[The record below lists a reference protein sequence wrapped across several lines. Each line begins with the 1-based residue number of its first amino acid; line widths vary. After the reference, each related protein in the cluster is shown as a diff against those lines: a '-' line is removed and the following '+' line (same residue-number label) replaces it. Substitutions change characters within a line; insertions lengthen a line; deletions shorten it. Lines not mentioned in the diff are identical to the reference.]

1 MTKIHEKIVCN
12 RYLDNTFYSLPL
24 TCLKIFVQY
33 FIFNHT
39 LQNILCIVFGGFS
52 VDMLVLDLLSH
63 FLKKA
68 GFFKIMGFVNS
79 IESSL
84 ASTILPPLNSFDR
97 GGGTSW
103 DGWDT
108 CPTYLCY
115 WWFKQIFGNSSAFI
129 DLLFCHFCL
138 IRWFNVRFISYLKC
152 SNWRQISKLLLNF
165 GCLFTCLGKFNQT

>member
-1 MTKIHEKIVCN
+1 MLAQFL
-12 RYLDNTFYSLPL
+12 R
-24 TCLKIFVQY
+24 
-33 FIFNHT
+33 FISTIKFLWNPE
-39 LQNILCIVFGGFS
+39 ISSICIVFVGFS

-63 FLKKA
+63 FLKNA

-115 WWFKQIFGNSSAFI
+115 LWWFKQIFGNSSAFI

-138 IRWFNVRFISYLKC
+138 IRWFNVRFISYSKC
-152 SNWRQISKLLLNF
+152 SNWRRISKLSSNF
-165 GCLFTCLGKFNQT
+165 GCLFTFVIWMG